1 MIKEHFLLLFKV
13 QSPLV
18 DRLLE
23 LAVVH
28 RRADRSGRSCPTK
41 WIKLEEEQ
49 NCDINMPSA
58 KTKIDPDNVSSL
70 HLEFFI
76 CIINLRWEGLVYYDG
91 SYVVEVLSD
100 ATAET
105 AAGVEV
111 GAAMAAVAAGAL
123 LFGAPNMSEVGA
135 GVVDVTGVEATV
147 GVPKALVM
155 GEAAAVGLAPKE
167 NAME

>member
-1 MIKEHFLLLFKV
+1 M
-13 QSPLV
+13 
-18 DRLLE
+18 
-23 LAVVH
+23 
-28 RRADRSGRSCPTK
+28 
-41 WIKLEEEQ
+41 
-49 NCDINMPSA
+49 
-58 KTKIDPDNVSSL
+58 
-70 HLEFFI
+70 
-76 CIINLRWEGLVYYDG
+76 
-91 SYVVEVLSD
+91 LSD

-105 AAGVEV
+105 AAGVEA
-111 GAAMAAVAAGAL
+111 GAATAGVAAGAL